1 MKTTVRGKQY
11 PGVRGKVVD
20 WVGHKF
26 DEGTLYIHVR
36 FRDKTELTYTLG
48 CRLVIEEAVLGDLT
62 TGNYRTIREYVS
74 NEQG

>member
-1 MKTTVRGKQY
+1 LKTTVRGKQY

-20 WVGHKF
+20 WVEHKF